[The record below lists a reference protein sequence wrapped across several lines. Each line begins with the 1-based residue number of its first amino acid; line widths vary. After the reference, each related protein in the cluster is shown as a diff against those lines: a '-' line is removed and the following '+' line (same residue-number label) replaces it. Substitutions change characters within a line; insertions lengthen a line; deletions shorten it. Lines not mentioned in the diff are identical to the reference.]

1 MGSLSVALPVVQDG
15 TDGFRMNK
23 SLRDLVKQNLK
34 MLVLTNPGE
43 RVMEPDFGVGIKQFL
58 FQNFSEDTFSQI
70 DSKIREQAA
79 IYLPVI
85 SIQDVSFFSEQQD
98 SSILRMQLKYSIP
111 DIAANELLDLLL

>member
-1 MGSLSVALPVVQDG
+1 
-15 TDGFRMNK
+15 
-23 SLRDLVKQNLK
+23 

-43 RVMEPDFGVGIKQFL
+43 RVMEPDFGVGIKLFL

-85 SIQDVSFFSEQQD
+85 SIQDVSFFSEQLD
-98 SSILRMQLKYSIP
+98 SSILRIQLKYSIP

>member
-98 SSILRMQLKYSIP
+98 SSILRMQLIF
-111 DIAANELLDLLL
+111 